1 MIKRVCFF
9 LFMAV
14 VLSGCRSDLYYQNR
28 AVERARKY
36 LLANCDDLSVDEM
49 YFVRYNAPLLLH
61 APVLGDAGRKL
72 SSEKLESELKQVC
85 VTWMIPGRKD
95 LYMVFGVSRARMDDW
110 YPNRLLVRDYRTHT
124 PVLAGA
130 VQQARSYAQNNFYQE
145 MSDGDIGTVR
155 FTFPF
160 LLRTDFELN
169 FDAGGSLNAGEIAA
183 LREKSKG
190 QIQYS
195 LVWKL
200 NGGNL
205 VFAGLAEPGFKNW
218 RILMAQFISGAELD
232 KHTQK
237 VVMTPEN
244 GLDVLPESEKTAVAE
259 VK

>member
-1 MIKRVCFF
+1 
-9 LFMAV
+9 
-14 VLSGCRSDLYYQNR
+14 
-28 AVERARKY
+28 
-36 LLANCDDLSVDEM
+36 
-49 YFVRYNAPLLLH
+49 
-61 APVLGDAGRKL
+61 
-72 SSEKLESELKQVC
+72 
-85 VTWMIPGRKD
+85 
-95 LYMVFGVSRARMDDW
+95 
-110 YPNRLLVRDYRTHT
+110 
-124 PVLAGA
+124 
-130 VQQARSYAQNNFYQE
+130 
-145 MSDGDIGTVR
+145 VR